1 MAPNKPMQRT
11 GVPPP
16 ADRQGVTCSEYWG
29 IRVVGIQ
36 EVAEVGTSMPRMLSW
51 SVALL
56 AILSSS
62 SCVVP
67 GTGPHDKKVGYNG
80 DFEIVESDLPVN
92 WTISRYPIE
101 EGDAEALVDTTDAV
115 SGTRSL
121 KIVVHEF
128 VGSERW
134 KPFLFQVREAEAGQT
149 YAVSFWLKN
158 QGCKV
163 LLEIGYEG
171 KYHMFGGPSEAEKQG
186 YATHPRIRA
195 VLGIAE
201 TGDNEWRRFHYRYT
215 LPETDSRIRFELKFL
230 QTGTLWIDDVQIE
243 RIEIAES
250 VDGATTD

>member
-1 MAPNKPMQRT
+1 
-11 GVPPP
+11 
-16 ADRQGVTCSEYWG
+16 
-29 IRVVGIQ
+29 
-36 EVAEVGTSMPRMLSW
+36 MLCW

-67 GTGPHDKKVGYNG
+67 GTGPHNRNVGYNG

-92 WTISRYPIE
+92 WWISRYPME
-101 EGDAEALVDTTDAV
+101 KGDAEALVDTTDAV

-121 KIVVHEF
+121 KIVVHRYVETDQ
-128 VGSERW
+128 W
-134 KPFLFQVREAEAGQT
+134 KPFLFQVREADVGET

-171 KYHMFGGPSEAEKQG
+171 KYHMFGGPSEAEKQD
-186 YATHPRIRA
+186 YATHPRIRE
-195 VLGIAE
+195 VLDIAE
-201 TGDNEWRRFHYRYT
+201 TGDNEWRQFHYRYT
-215 LPETDSRIRFELKFL
+215 VPETDGSIRFELKFL

-243 RIEIAES
+243 RIEVGES
-250 VDGATTD
+250 ME